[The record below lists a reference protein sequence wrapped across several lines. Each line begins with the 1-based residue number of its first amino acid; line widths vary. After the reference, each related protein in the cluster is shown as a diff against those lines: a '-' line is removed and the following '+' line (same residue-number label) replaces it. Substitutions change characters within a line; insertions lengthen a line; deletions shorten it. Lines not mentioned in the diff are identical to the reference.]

1 MTTLKTRSRTAVA
14 GAVTA
19 LLVAGAT
26 AAPATASAAPAP
38 ATASAVP
45 ASAAPAPATAS
56 AVVADE
62 SHRAAPLTRA
72 RLAAELERTLKDAG
86 YTGIAVE
93 VRHGH
98 RRLAASAGEAVLG
111 TGRPAPRDA
120 VFRAASVTKTFV
132 ATVVLQ
138 LAAEGRLSLDDT
150 VERWLPGVVDGN
162 GNDGRRITL
171 RHLLQHTSGIYNWDH
186 SEVTGDTAED
196 FERTRFDR
204 FTPEESVAH
213 AMRHRPDFPPAAPDD
228 PAPRW
233 NYSNPGY
240 LLAGMIVEKA
250 TGRPWAE
257 EVERRLIRPLGLR
270 DTYAPGDDPYLRA
283 PHARTYHKFRGSD
296 RWTDTTVR
304 DTTSAGAAGALVSTR
319 HDLDRFYTALLGGR
333 LLPAAQL
340 AEMRRTVPVGGVYEE
355 AMPGLRYGL
364 GLMRQPLSCGGHRW
378 GHGGDLDGATVRT
391 GFTGDGSRSVV
402 VTASGKTAD
411 FAQLMRAEQAVQ
423 RLVERA
429 LCG

>member
-1 MTTLKTRSRTAVA
+1 MNTPVRKTRSRAVVTAAVTAALVA
-14 GAVTA
+14 GAVA
-19 LLVAGAT
+19 VPAT
-26 AAPATASAAPAP
+26 AATSAAP
-38 ATASAVP
+38 V
-45 ASAAPAPATAS
+45 SAA
-56 AVVADE
+56 AVGD
-62 SHRAAPLTRA
+62 RWIAPLSPT
-72 RLAAELERTLKDAG
+72 RLAREAEQTLKDAG
-86 YTGIAVE
+86 YVGIAVE

-98 RRLAASAGEAVLG
+98 RRTHAGAGEAVLG
-111 TGRPAPRDA
+111 SGRPASRDA

-138 LAAEGRLSLDDT
+138 LVAEGRLSLDDT
-150 VERWLPGVVDGN
+150 VEKWLPGVVGGN

-186 SEVTGDTAED
+186 IEVTGDTAED

-204 FTPEESVAH
+204 FTPKESIAH
-213 AMRHRPDFPPAAPDD
+213 AMRHQPDFPPAAPDD

-240 LLAGMIVEKA
+240 LIAGMVIEKA
-250 TGRPWAE
+250 AKRPWAE
-257 EVERRLIRPLGLR
+257 EVERRIIRPLGLR

-304 DTTSAGAAGALVSTR
+304 NMTSADASGALVSTR
-319 HDLDRFYTALLGGR
+319 RDLDRFYTALLGGR

-355 AMPGLRYGL
+355 AMPGLGYGL
-364 GLMRQPLSCGGHRW
+364 GLMRQPLGCGGHRW
-378 GHGGDLDGATVRT
+378 GHGGDLDGTTVRT
-391 GFTGDGSRSVV
+391 GFTDDGSRSVV

-411 FAQLMRAEQAVQ
+411 FTQLMRAERAVQ